1 MLHDIICTNCKK
13 LLLKLVQG
21 EGEIK
26 CKCGNICTFKVVG
39 QKSLNE
45 EIYA

>member
-1 MLHDIICTNCKK
+1 MRDVICSKCKK
-13 LLLKLVQG
+13 LLLKLTYG

-26 CKCGNICTFKVVG
+26 CKCGEMVTFKLVS

-45 EIYA
+45 EIYTA